1 MKNRGGYNI
10 DYEKGFKK
18 EKESFKLYTPI
29 IKYVLGA
36 SKLES
41 TERSLVDVATGIDC
55 YAQIQGNIYGI
66 SLRVRSKDYNSFTL
80 NRHISDKHSEVNKW
94 TKKRLTQIKPSYHI
108 QIAPMRNGNVKIWR
122 IDIDAFGHYI
132 DRLIADFSLKTFY
145 NDRLECY
152 EFPYDSVC
160 GTNGVKTFEIEPNS
174 LSVVYN
180 CE

>member
-80 NRHISDKHSEVNKW
+80 NRHISDKHSEINKW
-94 TKKRLTQIKPSYHI
+94 TKKRHNQIKPSYHI

-122 IDIDAFGHYI
+122 INIDAFGHYI
-132 DRLIADFSLKTFY
+132 ESLIADFSLKTFY
-145 NDRLECY
+145 KKDKLKCY

-160 GTNGVKTFEIEPNS
+160 GINGVTTFEINPNS
-174 LSVVYN
+174 LSQ
-180 CE
+180 CP